1 MKPHAEVCFDW
12 TSRTALITNAWVQAV
27 EETKEGGGEKDGN
40 DSVSEVWQEDR
51 RGKFDDLDI

>member
-1 MKPHAEVCFDW
+1 MGASCRGDEGGG
-12 TSRTALITNAWVQAV
+12 
-27 EETKEGGGEKDGN
+27 EGGGEKDGN